1 MKQDLKLGMHAG
13 VRYRT
18 VSEASILD
26 MCHLAGW
33 ACESGEGSPGRGRTR
48 EALEHRIALGLGV
61 RRGAAGERSDSG
73 EVGATGQ
80 NPRRGHRAEPPTEG
94 GWFLVGCSARST
106 PPSADRLK
114 PLGRELFPEPLLGG
128 RPNPE

>member
-1 MKQDLKLGMHAG
+1 VKQDLKLGMHAG

-94 GWFLVGCSARST
+94 GWFLVGVFRALDTAKRRQVQATRSRIVPGT
-106 PPSADRLK
+106 FV
-114 PLGRELFPEPLLGG
+114 GRAA
-128 RPNPE
+128 